1 MLLIE
6 NLSYQQRGN
15 WLGKPKTTVRNLSLE
30 VRAGESFG
38 FLGHNG
44 AGKTTTIKCILG
56 LLAPSSG
63 RVTIHGVESRL
74 PSARASIGY
83 VAEQP
88 YFYDHLAVR
97 EAITLFGTL
106 AGVPQQELPERTLSV
121 MHRLGIHDRAHSRLR
136 TLSKGLLQRV
146 ALAQALINA
155 PRLLILDEPF
165 SGLDP
170 IGREEFRTI
179 FQEERDKG
187 TTLFICT
194 HVLSD
199 VERLCDRAS
208 ILVRGELQGVFDLA
222 NLPQRSTTYRLEVV
236 GTLNETDKFSHQ
248 ATSKHEQGGYSTYQ
262 FSNREVAESALRA
275 ALNLGIEVSFYG
287 KASTSLE
294 ELFKEVV
301 MQRSD
306 PPLRESRLC

>member
-1 MLLIE
+1 MLKIE

-15 WLGKPKTTVRNLSLE
+15 WLGKPKTTLRNLSLE
-30 VRAGESFG
+30 IRAGESFG

-56 LLAPSSG
+56 LLAPKEG
-63 RVTIHGVESRL
+63 KITINGMESAL
-74 PSARASIGY
+74 PQARASVGY

-88 YFYDHLAVR
+88 YFYDHLSVN
-97 EAITLFGTL
+97 EALQLFGSL
-106 AGVPQQELPERTLSV
+106 AGVPQEGLIERTDRVLE
-121 MHRLGIHDRAHSRLR
+121 RLGIEDRKGSRLR

-146 ALAQALINA
+146 ALAQALINN
-155 PRLLILDEPF
+155 PSLLILDEPF

-208 ILVRGELQGVFDLA
+208 ILVRGELQGVFDLH
-222 NLPQRSTTYRLEVV
+222 NLPQKAVSYTLEVT
-236 GTLNETDKFSHQ
+236 GTLSETDKFTNH
-248 ATSKHEQGGYSTYQ
+248 ATSKREQSGYSIYE
-262 FSNREVAESALRA
+262 FCERDAAESALRA
-275 ALNLGIEVSFYG
+275 ALNLGIEVSRYG
-287 KASTSLE
+287 QMTTSLE
-294 ELFKEVV
+294 QLFKDVV
-301 MQRSD
+301 MQSSN
-306 PPLRESRLC
+306 PPLREGRS